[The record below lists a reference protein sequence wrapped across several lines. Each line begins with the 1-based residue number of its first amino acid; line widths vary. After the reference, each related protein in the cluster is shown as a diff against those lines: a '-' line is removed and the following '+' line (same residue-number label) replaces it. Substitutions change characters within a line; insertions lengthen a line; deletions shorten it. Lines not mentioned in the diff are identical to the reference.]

1 MNQGLIHALLLDGR
15 GGARELDPYELSNW
29 QPEQGCLWL
38 HFDYRQPDTRRWL
51 EQHSQLDKVAVSAL
65 LSEATRPRATSHGQ
79 GLLIALR
86 EVNLNPGA
94 DPEDMVAMRLWL
106 EPKRII
112 STRNRQLTSV
122 QTLATRLAQGKGPAN
137 SDTLL
142 AELAFELQRP
152 LGEIVEELDE
162 QIDELETRFL
172 DGTLETSR
180 GELLTQRRQLIQF
193 RRYLSPQREALGRLL
208 ADKDHGVLSTEAR
221 TSLRETQDSLHRYLE
236 NMEAIRERSA
246 ALDDARANQ
255 LSEQLNKRMFVL
267 SIITALFLPLS
278 FMTGLLGVNLAG
290 IPLADNAAAFGVFV
304 ATLVLMVALQVW
316 YFRRRGWI

>member
-1 MNQGLIHALLLDGR
+1 MNQGLIHALLLDGQ
-15 GGARELDPYELSNW
+15 GGARLLDDQQVNRW

-51 EQHSQLDKVAVSAL
+51 EQHSELDKVAVSAL
-65 LSEATRPRATSHGQ
+65 LSEATRPRATGHGQ

-106 EPKRII
+106 EPQRII
-112 STRNRQLTSV
+112 STRNRQLASV
-122 QTLATRLAQGKGPAN
+122 QTIAARLAQGKGPAN

-152 LGEIVEELDE
+152 LGEIVEELDD

-172 DGTLETSR
+172 DGILETSR
-180 GELLTQRRQLIQF
+180 GELMTQRRRLIEF

-208 ADKDHGVLSTEAR
+208 MDKDNGWLGPEAK

-236 NMEAIRERSA
+236 NMDAIRERSI

-267 SIITALFLPLS
+267 SMITALFLPLS

-290 IPLADNAAAFGVFV
+290 IPLADNVAAFGVFV